1 MSGLA
6 HSENTAENTAE
17 NKTEHQPEAKTG
29 KPGDLHEIPTV
40 NWLDLKSN
48 RNKFMQDLHYALS
61 ECGFLVLTNAPGLD
75 EDFQQRAFKEV
86 RGFFNAPMD
95 IKKTAHISNTPYFRG
110 YTLPTPADRGHGQV
124 IENFQYGFEQQPVCA
139 HDDTSQP
146 IHKRLFRGPNTW
158 PKSDS
163 MMGFQPLIEELNAT
177 YHRLTHQLGELI
189 VESLGEDPA
198 QFRNYFDFDDPD
210 LAASL
215 NHNFSLD
222 VFTEEAQEQVR
233 ASYEQFD
240 SKTVGAH
247 IDGPPFVALLINDR
261 PGLQVVAGEGRWMNA
276 PVTCRTAVGD
286 YSVPV
291 IPGSVIVNTGG
302 TLMHLSEGRYSATLH
317 RVNTTLIPR
326 GETRVSMPYFLL
338 PKMEGDLIPF
348 GKSQALVEG
357 AAGYKAGRDRGANAC
372 GNRMGT
378 FPQVTRRWWA
388 EEFNELS
395 EKQREEVEAET
406 SAAYSLA
413 AQRGKR
419 YRESISK

>member
-1 MSGLA
+1 MA
-6 HSENTAENTAE
+6 HSENTAE

-29 KPGDLHEIPTV
+29 KPCDLHEIPTV
-40 NWLDLKSN
+40 NWLDLESN
-48 RNKFMQDLHYALS
+48 RHKFMRDLRYALS

-110 YTLPTPADRGHGQV
+110 YSLPTPADRGQGQV

-139 HDDTSQP
+139 HDDTTQP

-163 MMGFQPLIEELNAT
+163 MLGFQPLIEDLNLT

-198 QFRNYFDFDDPD
+198 QFSEYFDFDDPD

-215 NHNFSLD
+215 NHNFSMD

-233 ASYEQFD
+233 TSYEQFD

-261 PGLQVVAGEGRWMNA
+261 PGLQVVAGEGRWMDA
-276 PVTCRTAVGD
+276 PVTCRTAPGD

-317 RVNTTLIPR
+317 RVNTTLIPK

-348 GKSQALVEG
+348 GKSNVSVEG

-372 GNRMGT
+372 VNRMGT
-378 FPQVTRRWWA
+378 FPQVTRRWWV
-388 EEFNELS
+388 EEFKELS
-395 EKQREEVEAET
+395 EQQREEVEAET
-406 SAAYSLA
+406 AAAYSLA

-419 YRESISK
+419 YKESASK

>member
-1 MSGLA
+1 MHEVEKQAG
-6 HSENTAENTAE
+6 
-17 NKTEHQPEAKTG
+17 KTG
-29 KPGDLHEIPTV
+29 QPIHEIPTV
-40 NWLDLKSN
+40 NWLDLAAN
-48 RNKFMQDLHYALS
+48 RDKFMQDLRYALS

-75 EDFQQRAFKEV
+75 QDFQQRAFSEV
-86 RGFFNAPMD
+86 RGFFDAPMD
-95 IKKTAHISNTPYFRG
+95 IKKTAHISNSPYFRG

-124 IENFQYGFEQQPVCA
+124 IENFQYGFEQQPVSA

-163 MMGFQPLIEELNAT
+163 MTGFQPLIEELNAI
-177 YHRLTHQLGELI
+177 YHGLTHQLGELI

-198 QFRNYFDFDDPD
+198 QFREYFDFDDPD

-222 VFTEEAQEQVR
+222 VFTDKEQAQVR
-233 ASYEQFD
+233 AAYEQFD

-261 PGLQVVAGEGRWMNA
+261 PGLQVVAGEGRWVDA
-276 PVTCRTAVGD
+276 PVTCRTAPGA

-317 RVNTTLIPR
+317 RVNTTLIPK

-338 PKMEGDLIPF
+338 PKMEGDLVPF
-348 GKSQALVEG
+348 GKSKASIEG

-372 GNRMGT
+372 VNRMGT
-378 FPQVTRRWWA
+378 FPQVTRRWWVD
-388 EEFNELS
+388 EFKELS

-406 SAAYSLA
+406 AAAYALA
-413 AQRGKR
+413 AERGKR
-419 YRESISK
+419 YRESTSK

>member
-1 MSGLA
+1 MA
-6 HSENTAENTAE
+6 HSENKAENKAE
-17 NKTEHQPEAKTG
+17 NKTEDQSETKTDQS
-29 KPGDLHEIPTV
+29 GDLNEIPTV
-40 NWLDLKSN
+40 NWLDLESD
-48 RNKFMQDLHYALS
+48 RDKFMQDLRYALS
-61 ECGFLVLTNAPGLD
+61 ECGFLVLTNAPGLG
-75 EDFQQRAFKEV
+75 EAFQQRAFGEV
-86 RGFFNAPMD
+86 RGFFDAPMD

-110 YTLPTPADRGHGQV
+110 YTLPTPADRGQGQV

-139 HDDTSQP
+139 HDDVSQP

-163 MMGFQPLIEELNAT
+163 MPDFQPLIEELNLT

-198 QFRNYFDFDDPD
+198 QFREYFDFDDPD

-233 ASYEQFD
+233 ASYQQFN

-261 PGLQVVAGEGRWMNA
+261 PGLQVVAGEGRWMDA
-276 PVTCRTAVGD
+276 PVTCRTAPGE

-291 IPGSVIVNTGG
+291 IPGSVIGNNGG

-317 RVNTTLIPR
+317 RVNTTLIPK

-348 GKSQALVEG
+348 GKSKASVEG

-372 GNRMGT
+372 VNRMGT
-378 FPQVTRRWWA
+378 FPQVTRRWWV
-388 EEFNELS
+388 EEFKELS

-406 SAAYSLA
+406 AAAYSLA
-413 AQRGKR
+413 AQRGER
-419 YRESISK
+419 YRENVSK